1 MRKVCLCLYSAN
13 RPVPLTASPSPS
25 PSPAQF
31 FLDLTLQNPKPET
44 QVWGT
49 TPVSR
54 LRLFMM
60 LRGRDNFNK
69 KYLIKF
75 RTNDKLKLITLKCE
89 IEVIK
94 RKNVCVCVYLVLQSV
109 SVVRF
114 TRLCLTATKPNLP
127 LQKHR
132 TMARYAANWSCFAHH
147 SFTMSF
153 KSYVAFPLNT
163 QSFALQRKV
172 NKRFRIS
179 LIILPSSVPGAKE
192 RLYVEKENP
201 GVLRAIQSP
210 NSILE

>member
-1 MRKVCLCLYSAN
+1 MTKPPPLFISFIALFSN

-75 RTNDKLKLITLKCE
+75 RTNDKLKLITCFNCSTLKCE

-94 RKNVCVCVYLVLQSV
+94 RKNVCVYLVLQSV
-109 SVVRF
+109 SVVR
-114 TRLCLTATKPNLP
+114 LQLLP
-127 LQKHR
+127 LLRPLIVYLISPLQTPRRAQPGSSTTSSMHDQHHWRFYSKKSLGHQMVACMTR
-132 TMARYAANWSCFAHH
+132 TTF
-147 SFTMSF
+147 
-153 KSYVAFPLNT
+153 
-163 QSFALQRKV
+163 
-172 NKRFRIS
+172 
-179 LIILPSSVPGAKE
+179 
-192 RLYVEKENP
+192 
-201 GVLRAIQSP
+201 
-210 NSILE
+210 